1 MKKQKQI
8 HEKLDLG
15 ENKKYDDAV
24 EELTLKFSPELGKKV
39 GNLFME
45 LHLQD
50 QHMNVDTYMASMR
63 DIFILLSQR
72 NKGISQ
78 KDDAFIG
85 EQDILELVQRYPRIL
100 SQTVLE
106 KVNQNLTVLDNL
118 SCMDTQKVNRLV
130 KQSKGYIFSIGANKL
145 NETCLFL
152 DNIFVI
158 DELGRKRNAAEY
170 MLNDLG
176 EKNLQVST
184 KKIYARLMHI
194 CTTSQTNVLLKKA
207 FDFCYKRN
215 EEEYENKYHISQ
227 EQLEN
232 EYVLPSTEN
241 IEIYKQKIKESI
253 DRIIH
258 PIYGEQNEGKGEL

>member
-1 MKKQKQI
+1 MKGQKQI

-24 EELTLKFSPELGKKV
+24 EELTLKFSPELGKKI

-78 KDDAFIG
+78 KDDAFID

-106 KVNQNLTVLDNL
+106 MVL
-118 SCMDTQKVNRLV
+118 CHV
-130 KQSKGYIFSIGANKL
+130 F
-145 NETCLFL
+145 
-152 DNIFVI
+152 
-158 DELGRKRNAAEY
+158 
-170 MLNDLG
+170 
-176 EKNLQVST
+176 
-184 KKIYARLMHI
+184 
-194 CTTSQTNVLLKKA
+194 
-207 FDFCYKRN
+207 
-215 EEEYENKYHISQ
+215 
-227 EQLEN
+227 
-232 EYVLPSTEN
+232 
-241 IEIYKQKIKESI
+241 
-253 DRIIH
+253 
-258 PIYGEQNEGKGEL
+258 

>member
-1 MKKQKQI
+1 MKGQKQI

-24 EELTLKFSPELGKKV
+24 EELTLKFSPELGKKI

-78 KDDAFIG
+78 KDDAFID

-118 SCMDTQKVNRLV
+118 SCMDTQKVNRLI
-130 KQSKGYIFSIGANKL
+130 KLSKGYIFGIGVNKL

-184 KKIYARLMHI
+184 KKI
-194 CTTSQTNVLLKKA
+194 
-207 FDFCYKRN
+207 
-215 EEEYENKYHISQ
+215 
-227 EQLEN
+227 
-232 EYVLPSTEN
+232 
-241 IEIYKQKIKESI
+241 
-253 DRIIH
+253 
-258 PIYGEQNEGKGEL
+258 